1 MKALSFLIILTATA
15 ATARC
20 GAPDTYETAYSSPEL
35 KQCAE
40 EYLGLF
46 GQQTDLHLM
55 SVTFGDIPS
64 LGVCVR
70 TNGQGFVTLNATWWP
85 SLGKCGQKALVFHE
99 LSHCLGGKDDVA
111 GDRELMSATPI
122 LDNAHWRKVLNAMG
136 VYCD

>member
-1 MKALSFLIILTATA
+1 MKTLSFAIILAATA

-35 KQCAE
+35 QQWTE
-40 EYLGLF
+40 EYETRF
-46 GQQTDLHLM
+46 GNATGLHLM

-122 LDNAHWRKVLNAMG
+122 LDNAHWCQVLEAIG
-136 VYCD
+136 G